1 MKTLEIIGTLGGI
14 AIAGSA
20 LAKDSP
26 VGGDAPATT
35 PAKASPWEWSAAAGL
50 GLADGN
56 AEALNYS
63 IQLLGTYAEGSN
75 EAFLGADYFYA
86 DSNGLETANAFRAYG
101 QYNRLLSD
109 RLYLGVFGQYLTD
122 DVANLDSRTDL
133 NLLVGYYLIKND
145 LTSLALEAGPGY
157 SWSDQGGTTDDYA
170 TLRFAERFEH
180 RFNSRA
186 KIWQSLSYVPEISDF
201 GNYLLTAELGIDTQ
215 ITRQWAFRTFVR
227 HQIDSTPAP
236 GFEKGDTSLLFG
248 LAYSLAGF
256 PEAAPAGRRT
266 LKADRTPKSLPS
278 QGWSSTA
285 ALGLS
290 LAKGNS
296 DNLTANA
303 VIETAYRE
311 ERNELFANLAFN
323 FAEDNGATSIDNI
336 RAAIQYN
343 RLLNDRLY
351 AGFGSGYL
359 RDQIADVS
367 YRFTPA
373 AVLGYYVLKNDKVN
387 LSFEAGPG
395 YTFEKTGGVEDDF
408 LAVQAAERF
417 AWALGDRFVLN
428 QSVVYN
434 GAADD
439 LGEDFTVTAS
449 ASLDTDITAS
459 LAWRLAL
466 GYTYDNQPAIGREHH
481 DTTLSTG
488 VAFKF

>member
-1 MKTLEIIGTLGGI
+1 MKNLDIIAAFGGI
-14 AIAGSA
+14 AIAGSTF
-20 LAKDSP
+20 AKDSP
-26 VGGDAPATT
+26 VAGDPGSVANASP
-35 PAKASPWEWSAAAGL
+35 SPWEWTAAAGL

-63 IQLLGTYAEGSN
+63 IQLLGSYAEGSN
-75 EAFLGADYFYA
+75 EAYLGADYFYS
-86 DSNGLETANAFRAYG
+86 DSNGVETANAFRAYG

-122 DVANLDSRTDL
+122 DVANLDYRTDL

-145 LTSLALEAGPGY
+145 TTSLALEAGPGY
-157 SWSDQGGTTDDYA
+157 SWDDQGGVTDDYA
-170 TLRFAERFEH
+170 TLRFGERFEH

-186 KIWQSLSYVPEISDF
+186 KIWQSLSYAPEISDF

-227 HQIDSTPAP
+227 HQIDSTPAA
-236 GFEKGDTSLLFG
+236 GFDKGDTALMFG
-248 LAYSLAGF
+248 LAYSLGGF

-266 LKADRTPKSLPS
+266 LKAARTPKSLPT

-285 ALGLS
+285 AIGLS
-290 LAKGNS
+290 IAKGNS

-303 VIETAYRE
+303 VLETAYRE

-323 FAEDNGATSIDNI
+323 FAEDGGATSVDNI

-351 AGFGSGYL
+351 AGFGTGYL
-359 RDQIADVS
+359 RDPLADVS

-373 AVLGYYVLKNDKVN
+373 AVLGYYVVKSDKVN

-439 LGEDFTVTAS
+439 LGQDFTLTA
-449 ASLDTDITAS
+449 AVSLDTDITDS
-459 LAWRLAL
+459 LAWRVAL
-466 GYTYDNQPAIGREHH
+466 GYSYDNIPAAGREHH
-481 DTTLSTG
+481 DTTLLTG
-488 VAFKF
+488 VALKF